1 MTCCSQV
8 DPASV
13 FTSLADIVHHGSTP
27 KEMYAAICVA
37 ATLMVPGCDHA
48 SLMICREGACRT
60 VAASDPVA
68 RKIDKLEQALG
79 TGPCLDAIERQTA
92 EMAPDLT
99 TSSRWPVLAAR
110 VVAETPVR
118 GAMSIRLPVDR
129 AQVGALNLFS
139 DTVNAFDHVSL
150 ERAVV
155 LAAFAT
161 VATNA
166 TAHGEDAAGLRRGLA
181 SNRAIGKAIGM
192 LMVLNDVSDDDAFDI
207 LRRTSQDSNVKVAD
221 IAAEFIRRPL
231 SAAASMR
238 RRLLVPEHQASSS
251 PGRAARRRSRRSPSA
266 RESERRRRAPHR

>member
-1 MTCCSQV
+1 MPSCGDV
-8 DPASV
+8 DPARV
-13 FTSLADIVHHGSTP
+13 LTSLADIVHQGSTP
-27 KEMYAAICVA
+27 REMYAAICVA

-48 SLMICREGACRT
+48 SLMICRDGACST
-60 VAASDPVA
+60 AAVSDSVAH
-68 RKIDKLEQALG
+68 KIDKLEQALG
-79 TGPCLDAIERQTA
+79 TGPFLDAIEEQTA
-92 EMAPDLT
+92 QLASDLT

-118 GAMSIRLPVDR
+118 GTMSIRLPVDR

-139 DTVNAFDHVSL
+139 DTANAFDNTSV
-150 ERAVV
+150 ERAIV

-181 SNRAIGKAIGM
+181 SNRAIGTAIGM

-221 IAAEFIRRPL
+221 IAVEFV
-231 SAAASMR
+231 R
-238 RRLLVPEHQASSS
+238 RRLAQQP
-251 PGRAARRRSRRSPSA
+251 
-266 RESERRRRAPHR
+266 